1 MEDMHKLNFVHR
13 DIKPDNFLVGYGD
26 RSNKVHTIDFGLSKK
41 FTDFKN

>member
-13 DIKPDNFLVGYGD
+13 DIKPDNLLVGYGD
-26 RSNKVHTIDFGLSKK
+26 RSNKVHTIDFGLAKK